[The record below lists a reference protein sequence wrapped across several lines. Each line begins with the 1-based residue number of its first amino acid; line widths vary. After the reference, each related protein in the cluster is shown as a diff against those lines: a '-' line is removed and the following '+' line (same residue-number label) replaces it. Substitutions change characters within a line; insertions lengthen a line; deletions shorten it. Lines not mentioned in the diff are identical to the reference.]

1 MKQLPYLSEAEILII
16 LFNYLY
22 FVVKMELSPS
32 VLVLL
37 FLEDFARET
46 NSIRKGVK
54 YFEWQKRYNAYDV
67 AYSIVGATLAK
78 LIKDGYIQ
86 LELRKGLLGRKV
98 LLTRIKSIPKKYG
111 VVVEGINSM
120 QAYKAVPLRSA
131 LFLSF
136 PVSRF
141 PAAFLGTYILRKELK
156 DQDELKLREDPEV
169 IKKKEELKAIFE
181 SFKMQNEE
189 LWKGIIKEV
198 DKACDLVKGKEG
210 ITLYTPLDMLR
221 EKNESKD

>member
-1 MKQLPYLSEAEILII
+1 MSKVEILIF

-78 LIKDGYIQ
+78 LVRDGYIY
-86 LELRKGLLGRKV
+86 LELKKGLLGKKV
-98 LLTRIKSIPKKYG
+98 LLTRTRPIPKKYG

-120 QAYKAVPLRSA
+120 QTYKTVPLRSA

-136 PVSRF
+136 PLSRF

-156 DQDELKLREDPEV
+156 DQDALKLRENPEV
-169 IKKKEELKAIFE
+169 VRKKEELKSIFE
-181 SFKMQNEE
+181 SFKIQNED
-189 LWKGIIKEV
+189 LWKGIMKEV
-198 DKACDLVKGKEG
+198 DKACDLVRGKEG

-221 EKNESKD
+221 GKNESKD

>member
-1 MKQLPYLSEAEILII
+1 
-16 LFNYLY
+16 
-22 FVVKMELSPS
+22 MELSPG

-46 NSIRKGVK
+46 SSIRRGVK

-78 LIKDGYIQ
+78 LVKEGYIQ
-86 LELRKGLLGRKV
+86 LELKKGLLGRKV
-98 LLTRIKSIPKKYG
+98 LLTRMKSIPRKYG
-111 VVVEGINSM
+111 VIVEGINTIEV
-120 QAYKAVPLRSA
+120 YKTVPLSSA

-141 PAAFLGTYILRKELK
+141 PAAFLGTYILGRELK
-156 DQDELKLREDPEV
+156 GQDALKLKENPEIV
-169 IKKKEELKAIFE
+169 RKKEELKSVFE
-181 SFKMQNEE
+181 SFKMQNED

-198 DKACDLVKGKEG
+198 DKACDLVRGKEG

-221 EKNESKD
+221 ERNESKN

>member
-1 MKQLPYLSEAEILII
+1 
-16 LFNYLY
+16 
-22 FVVKMELSPS
+22 MELSPG

-46 NSIRKGVK
+46 DSIRRGVK
-54 YFEWQKRYNAYDV
+54 YFEWQRRYDAYDV
-67 AYSIVGATLAK
+67 AYSIVGATLAE
-78 LIKDGYIQ
+78 LVKDGYIQ
-86 LELRKGLLGRKV
+86 LELKKGLLGKKV
-98 LLTRIKSIPKKYG
+98 LLTRMKSIPKKYG
-111 VVVEGINSM
+111 VIVEGMNSM
-120 QAYKAVPLRSA
+120 EAYKKVPLRSA

-141 PAAFLGTYILRKELK
+141 PAAFLGTYILKKELK
-156 DQDELKLREDPEV
+156 GQDALELKENPEIV
-169 IKKKEELKAIFE
+169 RKKEELKSVFE

-198 DKACDLVKGKEG
+198 DKACDLVRGKEG

-221 EKNESKD
+221 ERNESKN

>member
-1 MKQLPYLSEAEILII
+1 
-16 LFNYLY
+16 
-22 FVVKMELSPS
+22 MELSPG

-46 NSIRKGVK
+46 NSIRRGVK

-78 LIKDGYIQ
+78 LVKEGYIQ
-86 LELRKGLLGRKV
+86 LELKKGLLGRKV
-98 LLTRIKSIPKKYG
+98 LLTRMKSIPRKYG
-111 VVVEGINSM
+111 VIVEGINTIEV
-120 QAYKAVPLRSA
+120 YKTVPLSSA

-141 PAAFLGTYILRKELK
+141 PAAFLGTYILGRELK
-156 DQDELKLREDPEV
+156 GQDALKLKENPEIV
-169 IKKKEELKAIFE
+169 RKKEELKSVFE
-181 SFKMQNEE
+181 SFKMQNED

-198 DKACDLVKGKEG
+198 DKACDLVRGKEG

-221 EKNESKD
+221 ERNESKN